1 MRKHKAEVSCTA
13 GAAKPDSGQAGG
25 GEDFMRQHE
34 AEVPNSPNGNSVNI
48 GRHAAILEKK
58 GSATINYHPGTLIQ
72 EPAISKAEI
81 ERVSS
86 CPLPELDTGSKN
98 LILRGTLT
106 EAIDWKIFATCTL
119 KSWHLMDLS
128 QDLDEDEERY
138 LFQAYPAIEPTN
150 SYHDAFEFIVMAVL
164 TSLYQNTGAG
174 LSPDEQLGFFERVFL
189 VTKLRTLTQLEKTSV
204 EENLRRHGLYVPLK
218 NYILNWYISNTYFKY
233 FNYSKNPDG
242 GYKAARLWGMIQDS
256 SGQPATGASYRLIDA
271 NISGHALSGKTGGRQ
286 TRLNRLRILLPK
298 EETRYARL
306 TGTSPSTFAYN
317 MELQFYLPIE
327 QFKKDMAGEVTSTTI
342 TPHPTVSV
350 LVEAPGYVSITK
362 KIPLK
367 HRFTHPDFPEPALR
381 NDVVVQML
389 PTGITVT
396 NIPSDVLETRASTVE
411 VRGMVRGL
419 GAITSLSYTFRGSTR
434 SIALDANNQFQL
446 DLRLPVTSDQTAYLL
461 QLKAVDSLGPAL
473 ETQKVIIYVPE
484 FAPDEV
490 VVRFQ
495 PSTTQ
500 NDIDDLIA
508 NDLPKG
514 SRVTDSF
521 ERIKLYQISLPAG
534 SDVLA
539 QVIALRKNKLVARVL
554 PNFYFPNEDTH
565 EDTGEPNDTYYPDD
579 NGNPQQKTQLAN
591 MKIEEAWRIITGTNA
606 DDPDSPNYNPD
617 FADDPLIVAVM
628 DSGVNWWLPDI
639 RPNIWQN
646 LGEDA
651 DNDGRTIE
659 CDDENTKKTDPK
671 NKIAINGNCP
681 NTIKND
687 QNGWELD
694 PGDLDTKDND
704 NNGYKDDLIGWNIY
718 ENSNE
723 IKDYHSGNGHGTL
736 AAHIIGA
743 VGDNEKGIT
752 GVNWNVKIIP
762 IVMFSNSI
770 AQRKVEINGNE
781 VTYTFIDF
789 VKLLNDENDTTK
801 LIASGEV
808 LHFIKTF
815 AYAADMRA
823 DLISGSFGIFLEVTN
838 QIELDNI
845 RALENLMKDVNN
857 LSTLYVAS
865 AGNDNNN
872 MTLTEDVNGDGDPDA
887 INRWSSTYWRFP
899 QHVKMPNKIIV
910 AAVDSADNKTSFSN
924 YSSDGLVEIAAL
936 GKDVPSI
943 GKDGKFAKVS
953 GTSYA
958 APLVVGTASLVIARY
973 PEVRGQSLTI
983 KKHLIK
989 TADRLNGTDGTPDLT
1004 GYIKDGRRLNVFKA
1018 VGGDQADSPELST
1031 FLLGNR
1037 HIPNTVSTRTGKYSI
1052 PGIYGNDKHLIACD
1066 IGEDDNGDQDI
1077 IIPTGPLTRHTE
1089 SNNLLLGK
1097 PILLIN
1103 ENRKFIDESHRLT
1116 ASDGTPL
1123 GPQNLLGGDCG
1134 DVDNDG
1140 DNDLILAS
1148 FITESDNF
1156 QASTT
1161 KNILLINNG
1170 SGVFHK
1176 APDSS
1181 LPNIYDN
1188 SRDADFVDI
1197 DNDNDL
1203 DIFVSNSTNQQFWS
1217 NGKLQRRDRSN
1228 VLLLNDGNLNDGIEN
1243 FSDVSDRLPAEN
1255 PVTGAGNGSS
1265 HNAHVIDI
1273 NKDGCQDI
1281 YVANQISRLSHI
1293 IDTGIDQFFINQ
1305 KSGDNCTGY
1314 FADEA
1319 LSLGILAGRN
1329 QGRDSS
1335 KDMVNDGQSSDL
1347 LERGDSAHEARFSDI
1362 DKDGDDDLIIARRA
1376 NESNLIYINNGMN
1389 KETGLPYFTNSSNNI
1404 TNNLRLSTSTLDV
1417 GDLTGDG
1424 CPDIIFGNGD
1434 LNTFEA
1440 YQDQMYVNT
1449 IDSTGKCTGRFQE
1462 MGNIHNIPQH
1472 INTTKD
1478 ILFFDADQDCKEDD
1492 VWFGNFGE
1500 IDWLLIN
1507 EKITGR
1513 GKGNLDCV
1521 YQ

>member
-1 MRKHKAEVSCTA
+1 
-13 GAAKPDSGQAGG
+13 
-25 GEDFMRQHE
+25 
-34 AEVPNSPNGNSVNI
+34 
-48 GRHAAILEKK
+48 
-58 GSATINYHPGTLIQ
+58 
-72 EPAISKAEI
+72 
-81 ERVSS
+81 
-86 CPLPELDTGSKN
+86 
-98 LILRGTLT
+98 
-106 EAIDWKIFATCTL
+106 
-119 KSWHLMDLS
+119 
-128 QDLDEDEERY
+128 
-138 LFQAYPAIEPTN
+138 
-150 SYHDAFEFIVMAVL
+150 
-164 TSLYQNTGAG
+164 
-174 LSPDEQLGFFERVFL
+174 
-189 VTKLRTLTQLEKTSV
+189 
-204 EENLRRHGLYVPLK
+204 
-218 NYILNWYISNTYFKY
+218 
-233 FNYSKNPDG
+233 
-242 GYKAARLWGMIQDS
+242 
-256 SGQPATGASYRLIDA
+256 
-271 NISGHALSGKTGGRQ
+271 
-286 TRLNRLRILLPK
+286 
-298 EETRYARL
+298 
-306 TGTSPSTFAYN
+306 
-317 MELQFYLPIE
+317 
-327 QFKKDMAGEVTSTTI
+327 MAGEVTSTTI

-554 PNFYFPNEDTH
+554 PNFYFPN
-565 EDTGEPNDTYYPDD
+565 GETLAPNDTYYIV
-579 NGNPQQKTQLAN
+579 QKATISKMGL
-591 MKIEEAWRIITGTNA
+591 EEAWDVLTGTG
-606 DDPDSPNYNPD
+606 PDGPPVV
-617 FADDPLIVAVM
+617 VAVI
-628 DSGVNWWLPDI
+628 DTGVNWWLPDI

-651 DNDGRTIE
+651 DGDGRTIE
-659 CDDENTKKTDPK
+659 CEGENNKPQDMKTD
-671 NKIAINGNCP
+671 INQECK
-681 NTIKND
+681 T
-687 QNGWELD
+687 GWRLD
-694 PGDLDTKDND
+694 PGDLDTKDD
-704 NNGYKDDLIGWNIY
+704 DDNGYVNDLIGWSFIDGTNKM
-718 ENSNE
+718 
-723 IKDYHSGNGHGTL
+723 KDHYPDTGHGTPI
-736 AAHIIGA
+736 AHIIGA
-743 VGDNEKGIT
+743 IGNNGI
-752 GVNWNVKIIP
+752 GIAGINWNIKIMPIRGVTDIP
-762 IVMFSNSI
+762 IK
-770 AQRKVEINGNE
+770 RKVAIEKQIRHLNLPE
-781 VTYTFIDF
+781 FIA
-789 VKLLNDENDTTK
+789 LLNDKKSKTR
-801 LIASGEV
+801 LVASGEV
-808 LHFIKTF
+808 LRYIKMF
-815 AYAADMRA
+815 AYVSDMGADIISTSFRFRLPAEDQM
-823 DLISGSFGIFLEVTN
+823 DLNNF
-838 QIELDNI
+838 
-845 RALENLMKDVNN
+845 RALEGLMKDVNN
-857 LSTLYVAS
+857 LSTLYVMA
-865 AGNDNNN
+865 AGNDGLNIALTNSRAN
-872 MTLTEDVNGDGDPDA
+872 CKTLDP
-887 INRWSSTYWRFP
+887 NWFSRPKVENCLMFP
-899 QHVKMPNKIIV
+899 QHVRMPNKIIV
-910 AAVDSADNKTSFSN
+910 AAVDSADNKASFSH

-936 GKDVPSI
+936 GVDVPYITSGGSYI
-943 GKDGKFAKVS
+943 RDEIKTDQDEHKDN

-958 APLVVGTASLVIARY
+958 APLVAGAASLVLARY
-973 PEVRGQSLTI
+973 PQLKGQSI
-983 KKHLIK
+983 LIK
-989 TADRLNGTDGTPDLT
+989 ERLINTADIVDGTPDLT

-1197 DNDNDL
+1197 DNQNGL
-1203 DIFVSNSTNQQFWS
+1203 DIFVSNIEKNI
-1217 NGKLQRRDRSN
+1217 
-1228 VLLLNDGNLNDGIEN
+1228 LLLNDGNGN
-1243 FSDVSDRLPAEN
+1243 FKDVSERLNE
-1255 PVTGAGNGSS
+1255 TDHKES
-1265 HNAHVIDI
+1265 HNAHIVDIDQ
-1273 NKDGCQDI
+1273 NGCLDI
-1281 YVANQISRLSHI
+1281 YVANQQSANS
-1293 IDTGIDQFFINQ
+1293 TPSAGVDQFFINR
-1305 KSGDNCTGY
+1305 KSGENCTGH
-1314 FADEA
+1314 FDDKAAETR
-1319 LSLGILAGRN
+1319 ILE
-1329 QGRDSS
+1329 GRDQ
-1335 KDMVNDGQSSDL
+1335 N
-1347 LERGDSAHEARFSDI
+1347 RGNNNQNNTDEYWDNAHEARFSDI
-1362 DKDGDDDLIIARRA
+1362 DKDGDDDLIIARR
-1376 NESNLIYINNGMN
+1376 EKETNLIYINNLIQN
-1389 KETGLPYFTNSSNNI
+1389 DTRNETVSFSNESGRLSP
-1404 TNNLRLSTSTLDV
+1404 NLQLSTSTLDV
-1417 GDLTGDG
+1417 GDLTGDN